1 MPASS
6 RKTDDARPRHPS
18 APDLHFSPHKN
29 GRPHVCPSTGT
40 NAICGQHRPR
50 RKWGGGGHNVSK
62 LCVRKRCRRS
72 LKLTAWGHE
81 GVHPN
86 VAGKRHPKVQKN
98 AIVDA
103 VMRRRFSGYED
114 RSPGVAMMAR
124 HQKPQQNTGVS
135 RGTGR
140 KHPLTRGAAPI
151 GGNRRRHSSAGLG
164 GITWRYSSN
173 SRLTLASVLLKGD
186 RETRGKPK
194 LFWSSG
200 VILRTALGSIRTVLH
215 NRPGHTGDREID
227 KDNDVPQLD

>member
-40 NAICGQHRPR
+40 NAICGQHRR
-50 RKWGGGGHNVSK
+50 GRKWGGEGHNVSEF
-62 LCVRKRCRRS
+62 CVRKRCRRS
-72 LKLTAWGHE
+72 LKLTASEHE
-81 GVHPN
+81 GVHLK

-98 AIVDA
+98 AIANA
-103 VMRRRFSGYED
+103 VIRRRFPAYENC
-114 RSPGVAMMAR
+114 SPGFAIMAR
-124 HQKPQQNTGVS
+124 HQKPQLNTGIS
-135 RGTGR
+135 GGTGR

-200 VILRTALGSIRTVLH
+200 GILRTALGSIETVLH
-215 NRPGHTGDREID
+215 NRPGHPGDREID